1 MPRFVGALL
10 SSCFRKFNLHHKDL
24 IHIEGGLGSQI
35 LGAIAFWNLQNNL
48 GEAKAKCDLS
58 YFSNEA
64 STNQLW
70 AYELEKFNLPLAEF
84 EKFES
89 RSKGNLLKA
98 KRDFLTD
105 DELAHDYWEISRS
118 RYLSK
123 FSYDRNKVFSY
134 FQESTKLKL
143 EEPFTAI
150 HIRRGDY
157 LKVASKIVS
166 VEDYLEIVNVV
177 GSLASRKV
185 VVICDSELSD
195 EDKSRLQK
203 ALDVNE
209 LIFLDS
215 PGLDPF
221 NIHCLLREAKLL
233 ITGNST
239 YSFSAGLL
247 GRQGQ
252 IVFSP
257 MQFHKGVGSEK
268 YNRSFRA
275 AGLFFAWP
283 KRS

>member
-10 SSCFRKFNLHHKDL
+10 SSCSKKFNLHHKDL

-35 LGAIAFWNLQNNL
+35 LGAIAFWNLQNRL

-58 YFSNEA
+58 YFSNKA
-64 STNQLW
+64 NTNNLW
-70 AYELEKFNLPLAEF
+70 AYELEKFNLPLSEF

-89 RSKGNLLKA
+89 TSKGNLLKA

-105 DELAHDYWEISRS
+105 DELDHDYWETSRS

-123 FSYDRNKVFSY
+123 FNYEREKTFLY
-134 FQESTKLKL
+134 FQESTKLKP

-157 LKVASKIVS
+157 LKVASRIMS
-166 VEDYLEIVNVV
+166 IEDYLEIVHVI
-177 GSLASRKV
+177 GGLASRKV
-185 VVICDSELSD
+185 VVISDSELSD
-195 EDKSRLQK
+195 RDKSRLQK
-203 ALDVNE
+203 ALDLSE

-215 PGLDPF
+215 PELDPF

-275 AGLFFAWP
+275 AGFFFAWP
-283 KRS
+283 KRN

>member
-1 MPRFVGALL
+1 MSRFVGALL
-10 SSCFRKFNLHHKDL
+10 SSFHKLFNLHHKNL

-35 LGAIAFWNLQNNL
+35 LGVIAFWNLQNHI
-48 GEAKAKCDLS
+48 GKEKAKCDLS

-64 STNQLW
+64 NSNNLW
-70 AYELEKFNLPLAEF
+70 AYELEKFNLPLSEF
-84 EKFES
+84 KKFES
-89 RSKGNLLKA
+89 KSKENLLKA

-105 DELAHDYWEISRS
+105 HELAHDYWEMSRS

-134 FQESTKLKL
+134 FQESTKLKP

-185 VVICDSELSD
+185 VVISDSELSD